1 MRLAAAS
8 RARARHY
15 WGTLN
20 WQNAAIQRRRSAVL
34 RNTNS
39 LRDGAVDALRA
50 AQPHTNS
57 ALLLCLVEEIH
68 GRPSYQEYVDANNV
82 LIKPLADSFAV
93 VARDFVED
101 LPRFATICAPAHA
114 APVARIPF
122 VVSSGDA
129 ILRWLLHPDY
139 LDANLARR
147 HAASRH
153 TNAYVVTSARADGL
167 LGGVDALR
175 EELRSAPL
183 TLAVLE
189 AYSDAGAAPVRAAL
203 TSAGATRLL
212 VAAATTPVDA
222 SASGVGGIEH
232 VEGAASTAEELSSC
246 KIGGCCGKDT
256 PLLARDALLA
266 RLPALP
272 AWTLSADEKSI
283 RKEFVARNWESA
295 LKFFNEVSAIAEDEG
310 HHPDLHLTNWRD
322 VRVDLST
329 HAIGGLSLP
338 DLVLAAKIDALD
350 VEYSPK
356 WLREQA
362 AREAASDAAAADDD
376 DSVALTVFEGEAAEA
391 LEVWRLPGWE
401 AVRALERADLP
412 GRVGGAARLVAFETA
427 KL

>member
-1 MRLAAAS
+1 MRAAVS
-8 RARARHY
+8 RLRARHY

-50 AQPHTNS
+50 AQPRTNS
-57 ALLLCLVEEIH
+57 ALLLCLVEDIH
-68 GRPSYQEYVDANNV
+68 DRPAYQEYVDANNV

-101 LPRFATICAPAHA
+101 LPRFATICAPALS

-203 TSAGATRLL
+203 AAAGA
-212 VAAATTPVDA
+212 APA
-222 SASGVGGIEH
+222 SE
-232 VEGAASTAEELSSC
+232 
-246 KIGGCCGKDT
+246 
-256 PLLARDALLA
+256 
-266 RLPALP
+266 
-272 AWTLSADEKSI
+272 
-283 RKEFVARNWESA
+283 
-295 LKFFNEVSAIAEDEG
+295 
-310 HHPDLHLTNWRD
+310 
-322 VRVDLST
+322 
-329 HAIGGLSLP
+329 
-338 DLVLAAKIDALD
+338 
-350 VEYSPK
+350 
-356 WLREQA
+356 
-362 AREAASDAAAADDD
+362 
-376 DSVALTVFEGEAAEA
+376 
-391 LEVWRLPGWE
+391 
-401 AVRALERADLP
+401 
-412 GRVGGAARLVAFETA
+412 
-427 KL
+427 